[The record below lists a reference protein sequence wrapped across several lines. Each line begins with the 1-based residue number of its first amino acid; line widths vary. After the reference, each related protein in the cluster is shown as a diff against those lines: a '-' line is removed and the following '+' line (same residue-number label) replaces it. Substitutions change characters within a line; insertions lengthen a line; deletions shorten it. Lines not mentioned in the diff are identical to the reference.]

1 MSEPITLDRLEGHL
15 TFFSKMYDA
24 VRIVDPVRKRVMEC
38 RGNAVDQTE
47 EICYEYWKDRR
58 ICENC
63 ISVRAYHNDK
73 SFMKLE
79 QSPDAI
85 IMVTALPIQTK
96 EQPAVLELMKNATDS
111 MMIGTGNY
119 SDGRLMRNIVS
130 DINHLV
136 ITDQLTSLY
145 NRRFVSDRLPV
156 DIIQAT
162 IDGSPLSVI
171 FMDID
176 NFKEINDTYGH
187 AVGDL
192 VLQQVSDVIK
202 RNIRGSCDWSARYGG
217 DEFLIC
223 LTNTTSHEAY
233 RVAERI
239 RRGVQKTAIPTK
251 KETIQLTVSLGIH
264 TMEET
269 KLTPEELI
277 SLADRKMYEAKNSGK
292 NRTMGDV
299 EAELA

>member
-145 NRRFVSDRLPV
+145 NCVCQHKS
-156 DIIQAT
+156 
-162 IDGSPLSVI
+162 
-171 FMDID
+171 
-176 NFKEINDTYGH
+176 
-187 AVGDL
+187 
-192 VLQQVSDVIK
+192 
-202 RNIRGSCDWSARYGG
+202 
-217 DEFLIC
+217 
-223 LTNTTSHEAY
+223 
-233 RVAERI
+233 
-239 RRGVQKTAIPTK
+239 
-251 KETIQLTVSLGIH
+251 
-264 TMEET
+264 
-269 KLTPEELI
+269 
-277 SLADRKMYEAKNSGK
+277 
-292 NRTMGDV
+292 
-299 EAELA
+299 